1 MKGLGDDIWERIKGV
16 AMILAWGVRD
26 FLMLWVLSEVGA
38 IVDYDDNFFV
48 FLPFSLKRV

>member
-1 MKGLGDDIWERIKGV
+1 
-16 AMILAWGVRD
+16 
-26 FLMLWVLSEVGA
+26 MLWVLSEVGA